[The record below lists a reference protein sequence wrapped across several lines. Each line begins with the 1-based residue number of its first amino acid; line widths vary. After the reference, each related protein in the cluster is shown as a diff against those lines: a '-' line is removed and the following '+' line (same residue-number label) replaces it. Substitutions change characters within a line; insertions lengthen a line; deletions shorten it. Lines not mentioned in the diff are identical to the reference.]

1 MKLLNLFFSAI
12 LISLLPG
19 SVLMGQQIINN
30 PKEQDKTIKIGLLIP
45 DKNSLAAQHGAEMAI
60 LEANKKGGLKGKPY
74 QLVVRSMEG
83 TWGTGSKRAVDLLF
97 EDKVWAIMGSHDG
110 RNAHLVEQACTK
122 VRAVFLSTWAGD
134 PTLSKAFVPWYF
146 SCVPNDLQ
154 RADALISEIYNKE
167 KLKKIAAVS
176 DDGYDSKLAME
187 CFLKKNKTAGKPD
200 PVQFLYSDSSQDFKV
215 LIDNIDK
222 AHVDAIILFS
232 KPSASVKII
241 RMIHQ
246 KKMNQAVFGSLSLL
260 DENELSNQE
269 MNYYEGTELVSSVTW
284 GESRS
289 QSFSKEF
296 MKTYGKLP
304 GAVAAYAY
312 DGMSLLIEA
321 IKTGGLDRVEIQKA
335 MIKTRFEGITG
346 LIRFDDK
353 GNRIGNADLVKIKNG
368 IPVRI
373 ERN

>member
-1 MKLLNLFFSAI
+1 MRLLNLFFSAI

-19 SVLMGQQIINN
+19 SVLMGQQPINN
-30 PKEQDKTIKIGLLIP
+30 PKEQYKTIKIGLLIP

-60 LEANKKGGLKGKPY
+60 REANKKGGLKGKPY

-83 TWGTGSKRAVDLLF
+83 TWGTGSKMAVDLLF

-154 RADALISEIYNKE
+154 RADALITEIYNKE

-187 CFLKKNKTAGKPD
+187 CFLKKNITAGKPD
-200 PVQFLYSDSSQDFKV
+200 PVQFLYSDSSRDFKV
-215 LIDNIDK
+215 LIDNINK
-222 AHVDAIILFS
+222 AHVDAVILFG

-260 DENELSNQE
+260 DENEMSNQE
-269 MNYYEGTELVSSVTW
+269 MNYYEGTELVSSLTW

-304 GAVAAYAY
+304 GAVAAYSY

-353 GNRIGNADLVKIKNG
+353 GNRVGNAELVKIKSG

-373 ERN
+373 EKN